1 MDDATLIFEC
11 TKENAKAQ
19 RILFDKYS
27 KKMFAVCMRY
37 AKNAQQAEDVLQDG
51 FVKVFSNIKNFKQE
65 GSLEGWIRRI
75 MVNTSLDQIRK
86 NEKFSNDYSLD
97 DVGYKIQNN
106 DFIIENLQAE
116 DLLNIIKKMPNGY
129 KVVFNMFAIEG
140 YSHSEI
146 AENLGVSESTSKTQY
161 LRARLYLKDQ
171 IEKKHGGR

>member
-1 MDDATLIFEC
+1 
-11 TKENAKAQ
+11 
-19 RILFDKYS
+19 
-27 KKMFAVCMRY
+27 
-37 AKNAQQAEDVLQDG
+37 
-51 FVKVFSNIKNFKQE
+51 
-65 GSLEGWIRRI
+65 

-129 KVVFNMFAIEG
+129 KIVFNMFAIEG